1 MLRMFHD
8 SGFSNNHNEAVR
20 LAAELPRYGIN
31 VPARTTLV
39 GPSPK
44 ASFHADLFFISL
56 LRLLFTQW
64 ASALTTTHRLRR

>member
-31 VPARTTLV
+31 VPVQMSARKDDTRWAV
-39 GPSPK
+39 
-44 ASFHADLFFISL
+44 AESFVA
-56 LRLLFTQW
+56 R
-64 ASALTTTHRLRR
+64 